1 MARIIRL
8 EAVSTANSSGLQSFA
23 LEFAE
28 AGEAAFSLAA
38 SDPRAY
44 LARAEDFS
52 KGRNLPP
59 QRVQGHEFWLFRGD
73 RILGNSR
80 LRTRLIP
87 EIELDGG
94 HISYSIRPSERRK
107 GYGTELL
114 RLTLAE
120 ARRRGLASALLTTSP
135 SNVGSIGVIE
145 RNGGRLLDRPTSPF
159 TGEQLL
165 RFVIAIDAGD
175 AREADVEQRRR
186 RP

>member
-1 MARIIRL
+1 M
-8 EAVSTANSSGLQSFA
+8 ANSSGLQRFA

-38 SDPRAY
+38 ADPQAY
-44 LARAEDFS
+44 LARVQDFAE
-52 KGRNLPP
+52 GRNLPP
-59 QRVQGHEFWLFRGD
+59 QRVRGREFWLFRGD

-80 LRTRLIP
+80 LRTKLIP

-94 HISYSIRPSERRK
+94 HISYNIRPRERRQ

-114 RLTLAE
+114 RLTLVE
-120 ARRRGLASALLTTSP
+120 ARRSGLESVLLTTSP

-145 RNGGRLLDRPTSPF
+145 RNGGQLLDRPKSPF

-165 RFVIAIDAGD
+165 RFAVPTNTAAGS
-175 AREADVEQRRR
+175 
-186 RP
+186 